1 MSLNLNK
8 LEQKLD
14 NALNKE
20 TKFSLIVWLFKK
32 RIKQKFNKL
41 WN

>member
-1 MSLNLNK
+1 MDLNK

-20 TKFSLIVWLFKK
+20 SRLSLIYWLIKK
-32 RIKQKFNKL
+32 RKI
-41 WN
+41 